1 MIGLLRKSSFLY
13 ISHLVTFCW
22 IGVGPS
28 LEGKYDWIIA
38 VSAFV
43 PLWMSSSV
51 LWAEQSEKYRFLRI
65 LPITSSEIVAV
76 KLSLILAAG
85 MAYLGILST
94 YILMAGDKAGRLPV
108 NFSTAVFCCFAGLL
122 LAFIWQI
129 CIWRFGIRIMTP
141 IILVS
146 IGLQFLLIFV
156 PLVTRRR
163 HSLIGVNEIKLFQT
177 LAEPV
182 WFVTFLVTAGLV
194 IYGIW
199 WLAIQVYEKTDPE
212 EGRSP

>member
-1 MIGLLRKSSFLY
+1 MIGLLRKSSFFY

-22 IGVGPS
+22 LGVAWSFQG
-28 LEGKYDWIIA
+28 EYGWISA
-38 VSAFV
+38 VSAMV

-76 KLSLILAAG
+76 KLSLILAAAT
-85 MAYLGILST
+85 AYLGILTTS
-94 YILMAGDKAGRLPV
+94 ILIAGDRAGNLPV
-108 NFSTAVFCCFAGLL
+108 NLSTAVFCCFAGLL

-141 IILVS
+141 VILVA
-146 IGLQFLLIFV
+146 IGMQFLLIFA

-163 HSLIGVNEIKLFQT
+163 ASLVGVNEIKLFQT
-177 LAEPV
+177 LSEPL
-182 WFVTFLVTAGLV
+182 WFVSFLVTAGTV
-194 IYGIW
+194 IWGIW
-199 WLAIQVYEKTDPE
+199 WVAIQVFERTDAG
-212 EGRSP
+212 EGRMA